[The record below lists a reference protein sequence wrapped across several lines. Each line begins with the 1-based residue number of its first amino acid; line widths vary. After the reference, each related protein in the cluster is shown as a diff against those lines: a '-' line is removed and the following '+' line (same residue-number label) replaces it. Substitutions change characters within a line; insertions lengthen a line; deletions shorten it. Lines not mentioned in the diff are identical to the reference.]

1 MSTLTRRPL
10 RPRSRVSARELD
22 PLLTDWRPA
31 EASVPGY
38 RALADRLRLLILDGR
53 LPVGTVLPSER
64 SLALG
69 IGASRTTTT
78 AAYRLLREE
87 GYADGSQG
95 AGTWTRLPRDAGPLT
110 PWPVQMEGEPGSA
123 DGRGDLTSA
132 ATPAPPEVHAAYSAA
147 LRDLPHYL
155 PGNGYGPAGLNAL
168 REQVAA
174 TYTARGLPTSAEEIL
189 ITAGALHAMHLVLPL
204 VSQRGDRVLVEHP
217 TYPAAIDAVRRA
229 GGRTV
234 ALPIEDGW
242 QTDRIRR
249 VLHQSGARLAYLI
262 PDFHNPT
269 GRLMD
274 GRTRTALSSAL
285 SDTGSIAIVDETCQ
299 ALDLR
304 AELGR
309 PALPV
314 APFAA
319 YARPGAVITLGST
332 SKTIWG
338 GLRIGWIRA
347 ERSLISQLAVAR
359 ARDDLAG
366 PIVEQL
372 AAAHLLDQLGVIV
385 PRRRAQLAG
394 QYRALR
400 DALAS
405 ELPGWRVNEPDGG
418 MVVWVRLPEPRSS
431 EIVASGAA
439 IGLTLTSGPRFGVDG
454 SFESRLR
461 IPFTRSAQELRA
473 AAGLLAQAWHSP
485 IRYPSVVDRREVI

>member
-1 MSTLTRRPL
+1 
-10 RPRSRVSARELD
+10 
-22 PLLTDWRPA
+22 
-31 EASVPGY
+31 
-38 RALADRLRLLILDGR
+38 
-53 LPVGTVLPSER
+53 VGTVLPSER
-64 SLALG
+64 SLALS

-95 AGTWTRLPRDAGPLT
+95 AGTWTRLPRDGGPLT
-110 PWPVQMEGEPGSA
+110 PWPVAMSGETGDA
-123 DGRGDLTSA
+123 DGTGDMTSA
-132 ATPAPPEVHAAYSAA
+132 AAPAPPEVHAAYAAA
-147 LRDLPHYL
+147 LVDLPRYL
-155 PGNGYGPAGLNAL
+155 PGNGYVTAGLDVL
-168 REQVAA
+168 RERIAA
-174 TYTARGLPTSAEEIL
+174 TYTARGLATSAQEIL
-189 ITAGALHAMHLVLPL
+189 VTAGALHAMHLVMPL
-204 VSQRGDRVLVEHP
+204 LTQRGDRVMVEHP

-229 GGRTV
+229 GGRAV

-242 QTDRIRR
+242 QPERIRR

-262 PDFHNPT
+262 PDFQNPT
-269 GRLMD
+269 GQLMD
-274 GRTRTALSSAL
+274 GRTRTALGAAL
-285 SDTGSIAIVDETCQ
+285 SDTGTIAIIDETCQ
-299 ALDLR
+299 SLDLR

-332 SKTIWG
+332 SKSIWG

-372 AAAHLLDQLGVIV
+372 AAANLLEQLDDLI
-385 PRRRAQLAG
+385 PRRRAQLAA

-400 DALAS
+400 DALAT
-405 ELPGWRVNEPDGG
+405 ELPSWRVIEPEGG
-418 MVVWVRLPEPRSS
+418 MVIWARLPEPRSS

-461 IPFTRSAQELRA
+461 IPFTRPEGELRA

-485 IRYPSVVDRREVI
+485 IRYPGVLDRREVI

>member
-1 MSTLTRRPL
+1 M
-10 RPRSRVSARELD
+10 RPRNRISARELD

-31 EASVPGY
+31 DATQPGY

-95 AGTWTRLPRDAGPLT
+95 AGTWTRLPRDGGRPLT
-110 PWPVQMEGEPGSA
+110 PWPIAMDGETGET

-132 ATPAPPEVHAAYSAA
+132 AAPAPPEVYAAYQAA
-147 LRDLPHYL
+147 LSDLPRYL
-155 PGNGYGPAGLNAL
+155 PGNGYVTAGLDVL
-168 REQVAA
+168 RERIAS
-174 TYTARGLPTSAEEIL
+174 TYTARGLPTAPEEIL
-189 ITAGALHAMHLVLPL
+189 VTAGALHAMHLVQPL
-204 VSQRGDRVLVEHP
+204 LTQRGDRVLVEHP
-217 TYPAAIDAVRRA
+217 TYPGAIDAVRRA
-229 GGRTV
+229 GGRPV

-242 QTDRIRR
+242 QPERIRR
-249 VLHQSGARLAYLI
+249 VLQQSGARLAYLI

-274 GRTRTALSSAL
+274 GRTRTALGAAL
-285 SDTGSIAIVDETCQ
+285 SDTGSTAIIDETCQ
-299 ALDLR
+299 TLDLR

-309 PALPV
+309 SALPV

-319 YARPGAVITLGST
+319 YARSGSVITLGST

-338 GLRIGWIRA
+338 GLRIGWVRA
-347 ERSLISQLAVAR
+347 ERSLISQLAIAR

-366 PIVEQL
+366 PVVEQL
-372 AAAHLLDQLGVIV
+372 AAANLLDQLDVLI
-385 PRRRAQLAG
+385 PRRRAQLAR

-405 ELPGWRVNEPDGG
+405 ELPSWHIPEPDGG
-418 MVVWVRLPEPRSS
+418 MVVWAHLPEPRSS

-439 IGLTLTSGPRFGVDG
+439 LGLTLTSGPRFGVDG

-461 IPFTRSAQELRA
+461 IPFTRPEDELRA

-485 IRYPSVVDRREVI
+485 IRYPSVVDRRGVI

>member
-1 MSTLTRRPL
+1 M
-10 RPRSRVSARELD
+10 D

-31 EASVPGY
+31 DASVPGY

-64 SLALG
+64 ALALG

-95 AGTWTRLPRDAGPLT
+95 AGTWTRLPRDGSPIAA
-110 PWPVQMEGEPGSA
+110 WPMAMDGETGETN
-123 DGRGDLTSA
+123 GRGDLTSA
-132 ATPAPPEVHAAYSAA
+132 AAPAPPEVHAAYVAA
-147 LRDLPHYL
+147 LSDLPRYL
-155 PGNGYGPAGLNAL
+155 PGNGYVTAGLNVL
-168 REQVAA
+168 RERIAA

-189 ITAGALHAMHLVLPL
+189 VTAGALHAMHLVLPL
-204 VSQRGDRVLVEHP
+204 VMQRGDRVLVEHP

-242 QTDRIRR
+242 QPERIRR
-249 VLHQSGARLAYLI
+249 VLQQSGARLAYLI

-269 GRLMD
+269 GQLMD
-274 GRTRTALSSAL
+274 GRTRTALAAAL
-285 SDTGSIAIVDETCQ
+285 SETGSIAIIDETCQ
-299 ALDLR
+299 TLDLR

-309 PALPV
+309 SALPV

-319 YARPGAVITLGST
+319 YARSGAVITLGST

-347 ERSLISQLAVAR
+347 ERSLIAQLAMAR

-366 PIVEQL
+366 PIMEQL
-372 AAAHLLDQLGVIV
+372 AAANLLEQLDVLV
-385 PRRRAQLAG
+385 PRRRAQLAA

-400 DALAS
+400 DALAA
-405 ELPGWRVNEPDGG
+405 ELPSWRVVEPDGG
-418 MVVWVRLPEPRSS
+418 MVVWAQLPEPRSS

-439 IGLTLTSGPRFGVDG
+439 LGLTLTSGPRFGVDG

-461 IPFTRSAQELRA
+461 IPFTRPEGELRA
-473 AAGLLAQAWHSP
+473 AAGILAHAWHSP